1 LWQNPKLL
9 YIFFHPAKSPFCVP
23 KGDVNAQVY
32 SVFQAG
38 FLHVLTS
45 HLQNLGL
52 AAIGSVYMSQL
63 QNRELVGEI
72 HGALGVPV
80 GQMD

>member
-1 LWQNPKLL
+1 ML
-9 YIFFHPAKSPFCVP
+9 
-23 KGDVNAQVY
+23 NAQVY
-32 SVFQAG
+32 GVFQAG

-45 HLQNLGL
+45 HLQNLDL
-52 AAIGSVYMSQL
+52 AAIGSAYMSQL
-63 QNRELVGEI
+63 QSREFMGEI